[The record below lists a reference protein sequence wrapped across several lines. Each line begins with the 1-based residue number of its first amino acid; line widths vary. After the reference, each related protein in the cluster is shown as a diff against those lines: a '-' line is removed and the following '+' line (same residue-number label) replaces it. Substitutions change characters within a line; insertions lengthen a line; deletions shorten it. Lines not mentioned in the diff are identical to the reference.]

1 MAQFRRVCKS
11 EICCVARSYGTQR
24 FQQNHY
30 ETLDVSSKAS
40 QKEIRQAFI
49 KLSKKLHPDTSGKQ
63 GHTDFVKLNE
73 AYTVLGKENTRR
85 QYDLDLKYQKYQ
97 PSYTHNSQY
106 AQYGSQWEYE
116 VRSAG
121 GPWPPPQQPKSQL
134 GFIIAMICFGLGLL
148 QFIVMLYSLKVRKFV
163 ILRNAQIENNYENI
177 RNAERIKTNT
187 SAIKDLDSLEDL
199 GKYLTEDSN

>member
-1 MAQFRRVCKS
+1 MQIRNLLRGQKLRDSKVSAKSLRNFRRFVQG
-11 EICCVARSYGTQR
+11 VAERNQ
-24 FQQNHY
+24 
-30 ETLDVSSKAS
+30 AS
-40 QKEIRQAFI
+40 FYQIVEKI
-49 KLSKKLHPDTSGKQ
+49 
-63 GHTDFVKLNE
+63 
-73 AYTVLGKENTRR
+73 LGKENTRR